1 MKKITALLLTAVL
14 LVSTIQPVCA
24 AYPTDSMQPKIP
36 TESNGTQSANPH
48 ENDSIS
54 SVTPDQAAKT
64 LLRRQRTSRLNL
76 CQTKTDHMTKH
87 ITLLALVATPA
98 PQLTLVIMQ
107 AAAPL
112 PYLSPV
118 PTQIY

>member
-54 SVTPDQAAKT
+54 SVTPDQAAKNIT
-64 LLRRQRTSRLNL
+64 
-76 CQTKTDHMTKH
+76 TKTDHMTKH